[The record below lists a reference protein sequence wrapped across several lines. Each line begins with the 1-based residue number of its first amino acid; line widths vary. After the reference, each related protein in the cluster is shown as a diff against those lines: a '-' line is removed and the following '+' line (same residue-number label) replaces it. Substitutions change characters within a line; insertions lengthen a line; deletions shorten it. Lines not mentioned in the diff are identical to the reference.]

1 MKSGAEETALWN
13 TSTLQSHSSGS
24 GSFTFSPAVGA
35 AGGAYELV
43 EQSR

>member
-1 MKSGAEETALWN
+1 MKSGAEETAFWN
-13 TSTLQSHSSGS
+13 TSTLQAHASGS
-24 GSFTFSPAVGA
+24 GSFTFSPVIGA